1 MSNSQVANIGL
12 GQTILRRALLT
23 PDARAL
29 TFEGQTLTCAE
40 LGDRVRRLTTIL
52 RDSGV
57 VKGDRIGYIGLNHPT
72 FLELLYACGCL
83 GAVFVPLNFR
93 LTGPEVRFI
102 ANDADITVMFVD
114 DMLRPL
120 IDSEKANLHCKRY
133 LTIES
138 DADGWESLIPLMTN
152 ATPATG
158 SDQVDADDIAFIMYT
173 SGTTGLPKGAMLTH
187 GNVFWNSI
195 NVCFGEDTMTTTT
208 LTCAPLFHIGGLNVT
223 TLLSLAKGIEVVLLR
238 SFDAGQVLSLIEE
251 HKVGSMF
258 GAPTMF
264 LMMAQHES
272 FASTDLSSIS
282 TLTCGGAPVPVPLIE
297 TYGDRNVSF
306 CQGYG
311 LTETA
316 PFASLLSSDLAMV
329 KVGSAG
335 KAPMF
340 TEVQIV
346 DGDNNPVA
354 AGVHGE
360 VCIKGPNVMKGY
372 WNRPEATA
380 EAIDK
385 LGWFHSG
392 DIGYLDDEDF
402 LFLCDRVKDM
412 VISGGENVYP
422 AEVESAIY
430 GHPDVLEVAVIGV
443 PDAKWGEAVKAV
455 CVAKPG
461 ANVDVESVM
470 SWARARIAGFKVPRS
485 VDVIEALPRNASG
498 KILRKD
504 LRAPYWAG
512 YDRQV
517 N

>member
-1 MSNSQVANIGL
+1 MSNPQIADIGL
-12 GQTILRRALLT
+12 GHTILRRASLT
-23 PDARAL
+23 PNAKAL
-29 TFEGQTLTCAE
+29 TFEGETWTCAE
-40 LGDRVRRLTTIL
+40 LGDRVRRLATLL
-52 RDSGV
+52 RDGGV
-57 VKGDRIGYIGLNHPT
+57 TRGDRVGY
-72 FLELLYACGCL
+72 
-83 GAVFVPLNFR
+83 FVPLNFR
-93 LTGPEVRFI
+93 LTGPEIKFI
-102 ANDADITVMFVD
+102 ANDADITVMFAD
-114 DMLRPL
+114 NMLQPL
-120 IDSEKANLHCKRY
+120 IEEEKANLNCVRY

-138 DADGWESLIPLMTN
+138 DAEGWESLESLMV
-152 ATPATG
+152 AADRI
-158 SDQVDADDIAFIMYT
+158 DQSEPVDADEIAFIMYT

-238 SFDAGQVLSLIEE
+238 SFDAGEVLKLIEK
-251 HKVGSMF
+251 HKVGTMF

-264 LMMAQHES
+264 LMMAQHEN

-282 TLTCGGAPVPVPLIE
+282 TLTCGGAPVPVPLIK

-329 KVGSAG
+329 KIGSAG

-340 TEVQIV
+340 TEVRIV
-346 DGDNNPVA
+346 DEGNNPVS

-380 EAIDK
+380 EAIDTQ
-385 LGWFHSG
+385 GWFHSG
-392 DIGYLDDEDF
+392 DIGYLDDENF

-412 VISGGENVYP
+412 IITGGENVYP
-422 AEVESAIY
+422 AEIESILYAHSAI
-430 GHPDVLEVAVIGV
+430 LEVAVIGL
-443 PDAKWGEAVKAV
+443 PDEKWGEVVTAIVV
-455 CVAKPG
+455 LEEG
-461 ANVDVESVM
+461 ASLDLEGLRAFAGESLARYKLPSELRFVD
-470 SWARARIAGFKVPRS
+470 I
-485 VDVIEALPRNASG
+485 LPRNPAG
-498 KILRKD
+498 KVQKFKLKEQFD
-504 LRAPYWAG
+504 
-512 YDRQV
+512 V
-517 N
+517 